1 MISRQPCCTESQ
13 IQPSCTQTNSSRN
26 LQKALNAKRQ
36 LVKLSTLTYIDCPG
50 STQYGQRQIRSRIGN
65 TRNYTIEV
73 QSSLKALFPPHPQ
86 SMLSTGLAVFF
97 VSISSL
103 APFPSPT
110 SRKQLILTKNSST
123 FFLLCA
129 ACVPRGSRAELFS
142 QRSE

>member
-13 IQPSCTQTNSSRN
+13 IQSSCTQTNSSRN

-86 SMLSTGLAVFF
+86 SMLSTSLAVFF

-129 ACVPRGSRAELFS
+129 ACVPRVAGGALQSAK
-142 QRSE
+142 